1 MSANMPSQPF
11 SRDEDMR
18 YIAQRVI
25 SGDCCALVGVSNIG
39 KSHLLRA
46 WRHPEAVRAYLE
58 KATDGLGFVYI
69 DFNLMLEMSEQGFY
83 ELILRSVLT
92 LLREVPTESAIYD
105 QVNDAYSR
113 VVEPT
118 NPFLVPLSFNEGI
131 ITLCEDWPRRLV
143 LLFDEF
149 DEVFQG
155 IDERVF
161 LNLRALRDR
170 YPDQLS
176 YVVATLKRLTE
187 SRQGPEIGEF
197 SELFAHDTRY
207 LGMLTERDALR
218 IVDEFAQA
226 EGVPLTPE
234 DRAFILAQT
243 GGHPGLL
250 GAACHV
256 LARAFGRD
264 EPDRLRAADYRL
276 LREWLENDVTVRG
289 ECVKL
294 WNNLPTDQQGAL
306 IDFLSGK
313 PIDPIALRQLG
324 EKGILVKGQDGE
336 DRVFSRAFEGLARRQ
351 RLLQE
356 PIEPGVHV
364 DIESGEVYVDGQTAP
379 VLTDLEYRLMLLL
392 YGQID
397 KICDKYR
404 IVEAVWG
411 EDYIEEVDDAR
422 IEKLVSRLRQKIETD
437 PANPRYL
444 VTVRGRG
451 YRLLSRPADNT

>member
-1 MSANMPSQPF
+1 MTDSASF
-11 SRDEDMR
+11 SRDADMR
-18 YIAQRVI
+18 YVTERVI
-25 SGDCCALVGVSNIG
+25 GGDCCALVGVSNVG
-39 KSHLLRA
+39 KSHFLRA
-46 WRHPEAVRAYLE
+46 WRHPEVLRTYLGE
-58 KATDGLGFVYI
+58 AADRLGFVYI

-92 LLREVPTESAIYD
+92 VLRELPTEPTIYD
-105 QVNDAYSR
+105 QVNEVYRR

-118 NPFLVPLSFNEGI
+118 NPFQVPLSFNEGI

-143 LLFDEF
+143 FLFDEF

-176 YVVATLKRLTE
+176 YVVATLQRLSE
-187 SRQGPEIGEF
+187 SRRGPEIAEF

-207 LGMLTERDALR
+207 LGMLSESDALGM
-218 IVDEFAQA
+218 IDEFASE
-226 EGVPLTPE
+226 EGLEFSPE
-234 DRAFILAQT
+234 DRDFVLAQA

-250 GAACHV
+250 RAICHV
-256 LARAFGRD
+256 MARAFERD
-264 EPDRLRAADYRL
+264 EPDPVRAADYRL
-276 LREWLENDVTVRG
+276 LRKRMEDDVIVRA

-294 WNNLPTDQQGAL
+294 WNQLPSELQGAL
-306 IDFLSGK
+306 MDFLADK
-313 PIDPIALRQLG
+313 QIDRVSLRRLE
-324 EKGILVKGQDGE
+324 EKGILVKDMEGTYLLLGK
-336 DRVFSRAFEGLARRQ
+336 AFEGMARRQ
-351 RLLQE
+351 RLLKE
-356 PIEPGVHV
+356 PIQPGVHLDV
-364 DIESGEVYVDGQTAP
+364 EAGEVYVDGRAVP

-422 IEKLVSRLRQKIETD
+422 IEKLVSRLRQKIEPD
-437 PANPRYL
+437 PTNPRYV

-451 YRLLSRPADNT
+451 YRLLSRPTDG

>member
-1 MSANMPSQPF
+1 MSANTPSQPF
-11 SRDEDMR
+11 SRDEDMH

-25 SGDCCALVGVSNIG
+25 SGDCCALVGASNIG

-46 WRHPEAVRAYLE
+46 WRHPEAVRAYLKE
-58 KATDGLGFVYI
+58 ATDGLGFVYI

-92 LLREVPTESAIYD
+92 LLREVPTEPAIYD

-226 EGVPLTPE
+226 EGLPLTPE

-276 LREWLENDVTVRG
+276 LCEWLENDVTVRG

-294 WNNLPTDQQGAL
+294 WSNLPTDQQGAL
-306 IDFLSGK
+306 VDFLSGK
-313 PIDPIALRQLG
+313 PSDPISLRQLG

-336 DRVFSRAFEGLARRQ
+336 DRVFSGAFEGLARRQ

-437 PANPRYL
+437 PANPRYM